1 MQVNT
6 NSNLNSMIQ
15 LEKKLQE
22 SANELSK
29 LNSNNQQADNQKQ
42 QELKKETKP
51 QEEQQKDVDI
61 AKEMVKQIEI
71 PIAYT
76 ANAEVI
82 STQDSV
88 SETTIDIK
96 A

>member
-1 MQVNT
+1 MQIN
-6 NSNLNSMIQ
+6 NNLNSMLQ
-15 LEKKLQE
+15 LEKKLEQ
-22 SANELSK
+22 SASALSK
-29 LNSNNQQADNQKQ
+29 LNLDN
-42 QELKKETKP
+42 
-51 QEEQQKDVDI
+51 EQTEQKDQKNLQSNVTNQEDTTQDIDI

-82 STQDSV
+82 STQSSV
-88 SETTIDIK
+88 HRTLIDIK